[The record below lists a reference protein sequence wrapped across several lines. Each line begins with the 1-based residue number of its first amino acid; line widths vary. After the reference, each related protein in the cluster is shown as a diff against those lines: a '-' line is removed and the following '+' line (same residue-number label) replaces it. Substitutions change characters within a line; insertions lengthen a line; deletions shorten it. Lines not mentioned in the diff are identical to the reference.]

1 MAEETRTDFLTNRHA
16 LRKSLTRKSFYT
28 YDDNEIEDYIYNPT
42 KKRKI
47 EIPFQ
52 ISQKNQV
59 TIEQEDTIGPLPLE
73 TTEDSGLEFGVGS
86 RYKKEIDPKF
96 LEHMGYMNRN
106 ARPPSSKRK
115 EILVSLDTKK
125 KVPTVNLEERR
136 LKEQAKVEQMKS
148 LLNKF
153 TK

>member
-1 MAEETRTDFLTNRHA
+1 MAEETRSDFLTNRLA

-28 YDDNEIEDYIYNPT
+28 YDENEIEDYIYNPA

-47 EIPFQ
+47 ETPIQ
-52 ISQKNQV
+52 SSHKNPV
-59 TIEQEDTIGPLPLE
+59 FVEQEDAIGPLPSE
-73 TTEDSGLEFGVGS
+73 TTEDSGLEFGVGP
-86 RYKKEIDPKF
+86 RYKKELDPKF

>member
-1 MAEETRTDFLTNRHA
+1 MAEETRTDFLTNRLA

-28 YDDNEIEDYIYNPT
+28 YDENEIEDYIYNPS
-42 KKRKI
+42 KKRKV
-47 EIPFQ
+47 ETPVQ
-52 ISQKNQV
+52 TSQTHHNY
-59 TIEQEDTIGPLPLE
+59 TEEETIGPLPLG
-73 TTEDSGLEFGVGS
+73 TTEDSGLEFSVGS
-86 RYKKEIDPKF
+86 RYKKELDPKF

-125 KVPTVNLEERR
+125 KAPTVNLEERR